1 MCPLKQQEEQG
12 SAMSIPFH
20 LRVAPKSNDASIQEE
35 LANTQGYI
43 MVGHGRDDVWH
54 ALIRFR
60 AGADPDAV
68 RNAVKGIVAVTQPT
82 PTTELVSQDKADK
95 SKMVVSALGFT
106 WPGYKRMGF
115 ANRADEFSLEFQQ
128 GFASRSQQVTGR
140 GSDTWDSD
148 QWDPHNG
155 YHALLILAAGLR
167 ADGESLLQAC
177 QGQINTALGN
187 VAEAT
192 WLKGGIHRRTNGKGS
207 STRAIFGFKDGV
219 SQPVLLT
226 DPRWLASTGRSS
238 VWDPRAA
245 PSLVLIQEPIP
256 GMDGQQK
263 EFGSYMAFLDIEV
276 NGKAFKEAA
285 RGLSQKLGVSES
297 EAQELIIG
305 RRLDGK
311 QLIDKTKD
319 NNDFVADT
327 DKTGALWPFPCHTRK
342 MNSRQPGQEHHRIV
356 RRGVAYEDGSRVGLY
371 FQCFQASLQEQ
382 FEFLLKHWANFRSQ
396 PGKGCGVD
404 PLMGVDP
411 NYPQQWPKAG
421 TPLGAVPEAV
431 GSSISNLTTIHGGD
445 YFYFPSIP
453 FLKNMG
459 EKGIAQAA
467 IKCGSTG
474 VDHEHV
480 RDTKL
485 YPEHRRT
492 EPS

>member
-1 MCPLKQQEEQG
+1 MMCPLKQQEKQG
-12 SAMSIPFH
+12 SAMSIPFQF
-20 LRVAPKSNDASIQEE
+20 RVAPKSNDASIKEE
-35 LANTQGYI
+35 LENTQGYI
-43 MVGHGRDDVWH
+43 MVGHGRDHVWH

-60 AGADPDAV
+60 TGADPDTV
-68 RNAVKGIVAVTQPT
+68 RNAVKGIVDASQPT
-82 PTTELVSQDKADK
+82 PTTKLVSQDKTDK
-95 SKMVVSALGFT
+95 SEMVVSALGFT

-115 ANRADEFSLEFQQ
+115 ADRADEFSLEFQQ
-128 GFASRSQQVTGR
+128 GFASRSQDVTGR
-140 GSDTWDSD
+140 GSEAWDSD

-155 YHALLILAAGLR
+155 YHALLILAANSGVN
-167 ADGESLLQAC
+167 GESLLQAR
-177 QGQINTALGN
+177 QRINAALGN
-187 VAEAT
+187 VADAT
-192 WLKGGIHRRTNGKGS
+192 WLKGEIPRRTNGKNS

-226 DPRWLASTGRSS
+226 DPAWPASAGTTS

-256 GMDGQQK
+256 GMDRQK

-285 RGLSQKLGVSES
+285 RGLSQKLGVSNS

-311 QLIDKTKD
+311 QLIDTRKD
-319 NNDFVADT
+319 DNDFVADT
-327 DKTGALWPFPCHTRK
+327 DETGALWPFPCHTRK

-356 RRGVAYEDGSRVGLY
+356 RRGVAYKDGSRVGLY

-396 PGKGCGVD
+396 PGEGCGVD

-411 NYPQQWPKAG
+411 NHPQQWPK
-421 TPLGAVPEAV
+421 PNGAHLEKVNF
-431 GSSISNLTTIHGGD
+431 SISNLTTIHGGE

-453 FLKNMG
+453 FLENIEAAHKKRKN
-459 EKGIAQAA
+459 
-467 IKCGSTG
+467 S
-474 VDHEHV
+474 
-480 RDTKL
+480 
-485 YPEHRRT
+485 
-492 EPS
+492 